1 MWWTSQKGS
10 CGKPAACYFA
20 AMHAADRLARML
32 RKPVLFCAVL
42 ALPVAVVG
50 YAYMCRDMAVS
61 APWWVSA
68 PVIIA
73 QLIGIAGVAFL
84 IDSLQERLS
93 RQEHSRQTALAR
105 SSEADHS

>member
-1 MWWTSQKGS
+1 MGVAER
-10 CGKPAACYFA
+10 PRRVIFA
-20 AMHAADRLARML
+20 AMHAADRLARMI

-50 YAYMCRDMAVS
+50 YAYMCRDMAIS
-61 APWWVSA
+61 APWWVSV

-73 QLIGIAGVAFL
+73 QLTGIAGVAFL

-93 RQEHSRQTALAR
+93 RQEHSRQNALDR
-105 SSEADHS
+105 SSGADRS